1 MSMNHFLL
9 RVSETR
15 LKEYQRSF
23 SVRNINLLESD
34 LEKADEVFTEGE
46 FTSIKKSW
54 EGMVYLITGKPF
66 EEALTEPFTS
76 IITGKHALEVPLE
89 KAIVAPR
96 FLSAGEVHQAWQ
108 MLSLITDDIFISR
121 YDAGLMNQL
130 SIYPGNWEVP
140 EARSYLIRGFNH
152 VKDFYARASAHDQSV
167 IVFLS

>member
-76 IITGKHALEVPLE
+76 ILTGKHALEVPLDQ
-89 KAIVAPR
+89 AMVAPR
-96 FLSAGEVHQAWQ
+96 FLTPGEVNQAWQ
-108 MLSLITDDIFISR
+108 MLSLITDEIFISR
-121 YDAGLMNQL
+121 YDAAVMNEL
-130 SIYPGNWEVP
+130 SVYPGNWEVP
-140 EARSYLIRGFNH
+140 EAKSYLVRGFNH
-152 VKDFYARASAHDQSV
+152 LKDFYARASARHQAV